1 MLKRILTLSLSVMML
16 TSLCP
21 TTSVFATDG
30 KPAIIVEDFED
41 GVVDSSIVKLNDYEF
56 TQNVSNGVLSITNIV
71 NGSCLGFNHAYDAAK
86 EAVYLSYDIQFK
98 TLPTTVA
105 ENTAMIVAGAAVDG
119 TMGTMRIKGTTVD
132 GETKLRF
139 TDQSGNALSNTPVEA
154 GKWYK
159 IIFTRNFTVASTG
172 ANSNIAIAAVLDEDG
187 NLIGFN
193 RRTGMGGTHTQ
204 YSIIRSASSF
214 TDAEILIDNV
224 KFSAYDRTTY
234 GPSVMD
240 YFVATKKNGCVN
252 PTAKSMVVSFEEALK
267 TTPTATI
274 TSGSNTIACT
284 VAQLSSATTTMLYK
298 ITWTDDLAAGK
309 NYTLSISG
317 KNEADKNID
326 GEISFTTFNTL
337 AVHLWEKPIISEV
350 AANSTDATKT
360 DITFTLNDDPEYAN
374 TSFEG
379 AIMAVVLRD
388 GQMVDFDIVVP
399 KAPATYFPV
408 GENITGEFE
417 FTVEPDD
424 TLQLIQM
431 DTANGLTPLA
441 WAEYPVE

>member
-1 MLKRILTLSLSVMML
+1 MGKGGKCEMIKRILTLSLCVMML
-16 TSLCP
+16 VSLCP

-41 GVVDSSIVKLNDYEF
+41 GAVDASIVKLNDPTF

-71 NGSCLGFNHAYDAAK
+71 NGSCLGFNHDYKAAT

-98 TLPTTVA
+98 TLPTTIT
-105 ENTAMIVAGAAVDG
+105 EDTAMIVAGATPSGGMA
-119 TMGTMRIKGTTVD
+119 TMRIKGATVD

-139 TDQSGNALSNTPVEA
+139 ADQNGTTVLSNTAVEE

-159 IIFTRNFTVASTG
+159 IIFTRNFTVASNG

-187 NLIGFN
+187 KLIGFN
-193 RRTGMGGTHTQ
+193 RRTGMGNAHTQ

-214 TDAEILIDNV
+214 AGAEILIDNV

-240 YFVATKKNGCVN
+240 YFVATKANGCVN

-317 KNEADKNID
+317 NNEAGKPIVGTDV
-326 GEISFTTFNTL
+326 ISFTTFDTL
-337 AVHLWEKPIISEV
+337 AVHLWEKPTIV
-350 AANSTDATKT
+350 GDVTTDTENATT
-360 DITFTLNDDPEYAN
+360 DITFKLNDNPEYAN
-374 TSFEG
+374 TSFTG
-379 AIMAVVLRD
+379 AVMAVALRG
-388 GQMVDFDIVVP
+388 GQMMAVDIIQP
-399 KAPATYFPV
+399 EAAATSFPV
-408 GENITGEFE
+408 GF
-417 FTVEPDD
+417 
-424 TLQLIQM
+424 M
-431 DTANGLTPLA
+431 
-441 WAEYPVE
+441 

>member
-41 GVVDSSIVKLNDYEF
+41 GAVDSSIVKLNDYAF

-193 RRTGMGGTHTQ
+193 RRTGMGNAHTQ

-240 YFVATKKNGCVN
+240 YFVATKANGCVN

-274 TSGSNTIACT
+274 TSGSNTIVCS
-284 VAQLSSATTTMLYK
+284 VSQLSSATTTMLYK
-298 ITWTDDLAAGK
+298 ITWTDNLAAGK
-309 NYTLSISG
+309 DYTLSISG
-317 KNEADKNID
+317 TNEAGNNIVGTD
-326 GEISFTTFNTL
+326 VISFTTFD
-337 AVHLWEKPIISEV
+337 ASVVHLWDSPEISTV
-350 AANSTDATKT
+350 TPNTADATKT

-374 TSFEG
+374 TTFTG
-379 AIMAVVLRD
+379 AVMAVILQN
-388 GQMVDFDIVVP
+388 GQMTDFDIIADTFTADTSNT
-399 KAPATYFPV
+399 KTFGFAAT
-408 GENITGEFE
+408 NW
-417 FTVEPDD
+417 D

>member
-41 GVVDSSIVKLNDYEF
+41 GVVDSSIVKLNNYEF

-98 TLPTTVA
+98 TLPTTVT

-240 YFVATKKNGCVN
+240 YFVATKANGCVN
-252 PTAKSMVVSFEEALK
+252 PSAKSMVVSFEEALK

-274 TSGSNTIACT
+274 TSGSNTIVCS
-284 VAQLSSATTTMLYK
+284 VSQLSSATTTMLYK
-298 ITWTDDLAAGK
+298 ITWNDDLAAGK

-317 KNEADKNID
+317 SNEAGKLIVGTDV
-326 GEISFTTFNTL
+326 ISFTTFDTL
-337 AVHLWEKPIISEV
+337 AVHLWEKPTIV
-350 AANSTDATKT
+350 GDVTTDTENATT
-360 DITFTLNDDPEYAN
+360 DITFKLNDNPEYAN

-379 AIMAVVLRD
+379 AVMAVVLRND
-388 GQMVDFDIVVP
+388 HMADFDII
-399 KAPATYFPV
+399 ADTFSADTS
-408 GENITGEFE
+408 ITKTLG
-417 FTVEPDD
+417 FTVEAGDK
-424 TLQLIQM
+424 LQLIQM
-431 DTANGLTPLA
+431 DTASGLTPLA
-441 WAEYPVE
+441 WAEYSVE